1 MNCAEQH
8 INCTQ
13 RCIEGRENMK
23 YIDLCGMKM
32 SQIVLG
38 TDGYGERISEATARE
53 LMTEYIK
60 CGGNVIDTARL
71 YCGGKSEEIIG
82 RYLADTGL
90 RDKVYISTKCSH
102 PPLGHMEI
110 SRLDRESI
118 EYDVEK
124 SLDALGIDT
133 IDILWL
139 HRDDI
144 SKPVEPI
151 IDALNDIADSGRVKR
166 VKNFGASNWSF
177 ERIAEA
183 NEYAKSVG
191 KRGFMASQALYNMAT
206 CSKVWDNTL
215 AVIEGGEK
223 KKYDESHFPV
233 FAFCSQA
240 KGFFEKYHDGKLSE
254 KAKERYL
261 NAESLKTYEKI
272 FSRAQNE
279 KKSISCTALGMLS
292 EQSDFDVF
300 PIIGPTGVGQ
310 LRQTILSEDNR

>member
-1 MNCAEQH
+1 MKC
-8 INCTQ
+8 IN
-13 RCIEGRENMK
+13 
-23 YIDLCGMKM
+23 LCGMRM
-32 SQIVLG
+32 SQIILG
-38 TDGYGERISEATARE
+38 TDGYGERITEETARG

-102 PPLGHMEI
+102 PPLGHMEV
-110 SRLDRESI
+110 SRLGRDDI

-124 SLDALGIDT
+124 SLAALGIDT

-139 HRDDI
+139 HRDDV

-151 IDALNDIADSGRVKR
+151 IDALNDIADSGRIR
-166 VKNFGASNWSF
+166 YFGASNWSF
-177 ERIAEA
+177 ERIAAA
-183 NEYAKSVG
+183 NAYAKSAG
-191 KRGFMASQALYNMAT
+191 KRGFIASQALYNMAT
-206 CSKVWDNTL
+206 CSRVWDDTL
-215 AVIEGGEK
+215 AVIEGDEK
-223 KKYDESHFPV
+223 KNYDESHFPV

-240 KGFFEKYHDGKLSE
+240 KGFFEKYHGGSLSE

-261 NAESLKTYEKI
+261 NAESLKTYDKI
-272 FSRAQNE
+272 CARAQSDG
-279 KKSISCTALGMLS
+279 KSISYTALEMLS

-300 PIIGPTGVGQ
+300 PIIGPTNLNQ
-310 LRQTILSEDNR
+310 LRQTLGIEK

>member
-1 MNCAEQH
+1 
-8 INCTQ
+8 
-13 RCIEGRENMK
+13 MK
-23 YIDLCGMKM
+23 YIDLCGMRM

-38 TDGYGERISEATARE
+38 TDGYGERITEETARE

-90 RDKVYISTKCSH
+90 REKVYISTKCSH
-102 PPLGHMEI
+102 PPLGHMET

-139 HRDDI
+139 HRDDT

-151 IDALNDIADSGRVKR
+151 IDALNEIADSEKGKR
-166 VKNFGASNWSF
+166 VKNFGASNWSY
-177 ERIAEA
+177 ERIAAA
-183 NEYAKSVG
+183 NAYAKSVG
-191 KRGFMASQALYNMAT
+191 KRGFIASQALYNMAT
-206 CSKVWDNTL
+206 RSKVWDDTL
-215 AVIEGGEK
+215 AVIEGEEK
-223 KKYDESHFPV
+223 KRYDKSHFPV

-240 KGFFEKYHDGKLSE
+240 KGFFEKYHDGNLSE
-254 KAKERYL
+254 KARDRYL
-261 NAESLKTYEKI
+261 NEESLKTYEKI
-272 FSRAQNE
+272 CQKAQSE
-279 KKSISCTALGMLS
+279 GKSISYMALEMLA

-300 PIIGPTGVGQ
+300 PIIGPTGLGQ
-310 LRQTILSEDNR
+310 LRQSVGIEK